1 MAALF
6 KRSREKGVTFNRA
19 KCEFRRI
26 VYYGLMFS
34 KDGVSPNPCKVKTIK
49 SAGRPRNVAELN
61 SFLCTVRYS
70 SRFMEARQ
78 YQKTVGKLGELVTG
92 KCDTQHVKSCPFN
105 RRAEV
110 LNM

>member
-1 MAALF
+1 M
-6 KRSREKGVTFNRA
+6 
-19 KCEFRRI
+19 
-26 VYYGLMFS
+26 YYGLMFS
-34 KDGVSPNPCKVKTIK
+34 KDGVSPNPCKVKAMK
-49 SAGRPRNVAELN
+49 SAGRPRNAAELN
-61 SFLCTVRYS
+61 SFLSTVRYS

-78 YQKTVGKLGELVTG
+78 YQKTVGKLGELVIG